1 MKVLLALTMLF
12 ACSVFTAHGKH
23 PRTFTPGLEGSTV
36 GNLTAHGCYSGWGTS
51 RASMDRCCLLRACC
65 YARLA
70 ARRCRVGPVQP
81 PLAAARAGL
90 PTCSECSPH
99 GSGCP
104 FPHHPLS
111 RGALS
116 RALGEGLRCAVGP
129 RRVGDVVPARR
140 LQVRAG
146 GVAVPGSAPPG
157 SAPPPRQV
165 PGPGR
170 ALLKQNL
177 PSQSRLRAEP
187 RRDGAGSASQ
197 PWRAS
202 SSGLLGFEA
211 RTTTLR

>member
-116 RALGEGLRCAVGP
+116 RG
-129 RRVGDVVPARR
+129 ARGR
-140 LQVRAG
+140 SQVRCRSPQGRGRGASAAPAG
-146 GVAVPGSAPPG
+146 ASGRRGCAGLGSAGLSSAAAPGAGAGPGAAEAKPPFAKPPPG
-157 SAPPPRQV
+157 
-165 PGPGR
+165 
-170 ALLKQNL
+170 
-177 PSQSRLRAEP
+177 
-187 RRDGAGSASQ
+187 
-197 PWRAS
+197 
-202 SSGLLGFEA
+202 
-211 RTTTLR
+211 